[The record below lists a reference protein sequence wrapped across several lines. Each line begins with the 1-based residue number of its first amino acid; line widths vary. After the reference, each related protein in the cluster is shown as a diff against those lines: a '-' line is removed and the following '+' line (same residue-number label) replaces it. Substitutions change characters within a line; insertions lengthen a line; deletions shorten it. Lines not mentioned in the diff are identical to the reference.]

1 MNHIEFMGI
10 PLEGTS
16 KEFFTKLKSSA
27 QIYSVEK
34 ESDNEVKCQLSFTGK
49 WAHVII
55 SGNPVYWISVELHY
69 GYGITDPTIEE
80 WNQIVDD
87 YYDYKDALSKK
98 YGSPSV
104 SKQETTYNG
113 DRRDSMEILRKQN
126 MYKGYGNWLYQ
137 PECYSTFKT
146 KVGDIH
152 LHTAMKGQDNI
163 YWFNGLEI
171 SYSDNYNKAHP
182 FKPEET
188 RFKDL

>member
-1 MNHIEFMGI
+1 MKEEWQLKNIELIQKVSVMNHIEFMGI

-87 YYDYKDALSKK
+87 YYDYKDFRKNMALPLLANKK
-98 YGSPSV
+98 QHIMVTEGTV
-104 SKQETTYNG
+104 WK
-113 DRRDSMEILRKQN
+113 
-126 MYKGYGNWLYQ
+126 
-137 PECYSTFKT
+137 F
-146 KVGDIH
+146 
-152 LHTAMKGQDNI
+152 
-163 YWFNGLEI
+163 
-171 SYSDNYNKAHP
+171 
-182 FKPEET
+182 
-188 RFKDL
+188 